1 MMSAV
6 TMEEHFY
13 IEQAIYQEARWL
25 DKRNFQQWLDWLAD
39 DVAYCVP
46 SRFERKPQGRNE
58 SWKIDEELS
67 QTALDLHLSENNK
80 MTLTA
85 RVMRLTGN
93 RSFSEVPP
101 SRTTRV
107 ISNVEVHR
115 HEQDDCYRVDSVFN
129 LQRSR
134 LQNQRD
140 RFTGRREDV
149 LRRKGAGFELL
160 QRRVILN
167 DTVLRSPNLSV
178 FF

>member
-13 IEQAIYQEARWL
+13 IEQALYQEARWL

-46 SRFERKPQGRNE
+46 SRFDRKPQGRNE

-93 RSFSEVPP
+93 RSFSEV
-101 SRTTRV
+101 
-107 ISNVEVHR
+107 
-115 HEQDDCYRVDSVFN
+115 
-129 LQRSR
+129 
-134 LQNQRD
+134 
-140 RFTGRREDV
+140 
-149 LRRKGAGFELL
+149 
-160 QRRVILN
+160 
-167 DTVLRSPNLSV
+167 
-178 FF
+178 